1 MNFALEL
8 KNVPFAKFTPVPL
21 INVDHSSR
29 HYDQFVSGQHCAG
42 GTGDWFYLSLGYSNI
57 RKKSVKCPKC
67 LKPIVVLGITKFWTK
82 FCIRCVIEEYGA
94 CTHTSGELSRKG
106 TRLTPWHICTK
117 IKI

>member
-42 GTGDWFYLSLGYSNI
+42 RGDGGL
-57 RKKSVKCPKC
+57 
-67 LKPIVVLGITKFWTK
+67 VLPGVGIFKHSQKNGQVSQVF
-82 FCIRCVIEEYGA
+82 
-94 CTHTSGELSRKG
+94 
-106 TRLTPWHICTK
+106 
-117 IKI
+117 